1 MVGSPD
7 FPITPDPA
15 PDGSSSVDTTYSI
28 TSSNLALLSDVAK
41 SSLLSASNIG
51 SAITSRI
58 NSTLDLVGAIGGFTA
73 YLLDETVLNGLA
85 SGASSST
92 VNCPNVGTSESV
104 RLIVILGEISVGAG
118 AKVQVSDG
126 STSYELTLPATN
138 SEKRLEFN
146 SIPAA
151 FVNSFSVVNNTGV
164 TLASWGNSIIVIPL

>member
-1 MVGSPD
+1 MVASPGT
-7 FPITPDPA
+7 PIPP
-15 PDGSSSVDTTYSI
+15 PDGSTAVDTAYPI
-28 TSSNLALLSDVAK
+28 TNTNLALLSDSAK

-58 NSTLDLVGAIGGFTA
+58 NSTLNLVGVIGGFTA

-92 VNCPNVGTSESV
+92 VHCPNVGTSDAV
-104 RLIVILGEISVGAG
+104 RLIVILGEIPVGAG

-126 STSYELTLPATN
+126 STSYELTLPATT

-146 SIPAA
+146 NIPAT
-151 FVNSFSVVNNTGV
+151 FVSSFYVQNNTGT